1 MFTALIL
8 AAAAASA
15 PARSI
20 DQRVSLVEARQMLQS
35 QALWG
40 LQSAMPGD
48 ALKALTDLDLHL
60 QQDRDRD
67 EKMQRLEG
75 TVAALEQR
83 LEALELML
91 GDRSLA
97 EGARV
102 RVVQPPAAPL
112 AQIGE
117 PVLRV
122 KPQAKRARGSHA
134 KGQAAASPARTDRVA
149 AAP

>member
-1 MFTALIL
+1 
-8 AAAAASA
+8 
-15 PARSI
+15 
-20 DQRVSLVEARQMLQS
+20 
-35 QALWG
+35 
-40 LQSAMPGD
+40 MPGD
-48 ALKALTDLDLHL
+48 ALKALSDLDLHL

-67 EKMQRLEG
+67 EKMQHLEG

-83 LEALELML
+83 LQALELML

-97 EGARV
+97 EGAPV
-102 RVVQPPAAPL
+102 RIVQPPAAPV

-122 KPQAKRARGSHA
+122 KPQAKRARSPHV
-134 KGQAAASPARTDRVA
+134 KGQAAAAARTDRTA